1 MGWTGGEDPLVQAT
15 FASPPARRQSGYCE
29 RLNLPYDVH
38 EPPRAHTG
46 PVNKQRF
53 QFDDALI
60 AGWPDATLAQ
70 DRS

>member
-1 MGWTGGEDPLVQAT
+1 
-15 FASPPARRQSGYCE
+15 
-29 RLNLPYDVH
+29 LPYDVH
-38 EPPRAHTG
+38 EPPRAHTA

-53 QFDDALI
+53 QLDDAPI